1 MTSLHSQT
9 CIKLDWSVPIWVREQ
24 DFPDSR
30 SSCLFANIP
39 LYSSFSSRPIS
50 CSCQTGGDRDT
61 DAFYQLL
68 AGNFSTPQKTKAFCE
83 LFLSHSDPK
92 RTEVLKYFFNIIGS
106 QGFEHQ
112 NLKGRNPLNT
122 SAFDAEVG
130 KDLPETLF
138 RVFLLLIHVC
148 LQQPIAGQ
156 KTWARCQDYLN
167 CLAEGARRSWFLL
180 GSIYF

>member
-1 MTSLHSQT
+1 MQTSPSTAAFPAGQSPAAA
-9 CIKLDWSVPIWVREQ
+9 KLEETEILMLSTNSWLKI
-24 DFPDSR
+24 
-30 SSCLFANIP
+30 
-39 LYSSFSSRPIS
+39 
-50 CSCQTGGDRDT
+50 
-61 DAFYQLL
+61 
-68 AGNFSTPQKTKAFCE
+68 FSTPQKTKAFCE